1 MYICNIYNTA
11 VCCSKRLGE
20 EGWMVYVSCFT
31 KCSSWYTFGPE
42 FLKSP
47 HVLSLSLSLSLKSV
61 LLNHCTKW
69 AASFGEDR
77 GKKIIG
83 NDVSPSLLLS
93 CLIFISL
100 SVSCSCSRSFSLCL
114 VSNSLLLSLTKVF
127 FHLRLQE
134 ANNKTQK
141 YFSTANRGDSVLH
154 MVSKSLNWYF
164 ILFQLWIMTKV

>member
-1 MYICNIYNTA
+1 MTA
-11 VCCSKRLGE
+11 RGGVNGVCEHFHKVQQLIQLQARVSK
-20 EGWMVYVSCFT
+20 VST
-31 KCSSWYTFGPE
+31 RS
-42 FLKSP
+42 
-47 HVLSLSLSLSLKSV
+47 VSLSLSLKSV

-134 ANNKTQK
+134 ANNKTRK
-141 YFSTANRGDSVLH
+141 YFSTATRGDSALH
-154 MVSKSLNWYF
+154 MVSKSLNLYF
-164 ILFQLWIMTKV
+164 ILF